1 MTKDGAFGDHCTQG
15 FSLEGGECF
24 SVVWSDK
31 EGLAEWHGI
40 KDQGENTFIS
50 RICFQKFRHSIKKP
64 ESFIRQVGGYEE
76 RVGGGYREEEEN
88 EGRRKGGKVRGWE
101 ERGRRGGGVDRLGI
115 EREGEEG
122 GMLNHG
128 N

>member
-1 MTKDGAFGDHCTQG
+1 M
-15 FSLEGGECF
+15 
-24 SVVWSDK
+24 
-31 EGLAEWHGI
+31 
-40 KDQGENTFIS
+40 
-50 RICFQKFRHSIKKP
+50 
-64 ESFIRQVGGYEE
+64 
-76 RVGGGYREEEEN
+76 GGGYREEEEN
-88 EGRRKGGKVRGWE
+88 EGRRKGGKVSGWE